1 MLQHFLIYFLFVI
14 LKMLCYN
21 NCMNE
26 RLNPDN
32 KLLTRK
38 KIKLLPLFLKIVFPL
53 FFYHLLEL
61 AYSSYDIFVLSATG
75 IGDPG
80 SVVLFTQIK
89 GLISTIGSSI
99 ITGFFIYIN
108 IKLGEKQNDKVKSL
122 INQLVYILLIVSL
135 FCVLLFIGAGKLFLQ
150 LLQTPIDII
159 NSSYGYYVV
168 TIISLI
174 ISWFNSI
181 YTSILT
187 ATGKPQKTMCIN
199 IAMICT
205 KIVLSTIV
213 VFGGIFN
220 NITSTHLAVCTLIS
234 QFVIFIPS
242 LFMYFKRKGEYQIFT
257 EKFNLKIIKEPFKSS
272 LPIMAGSIVFNAV
285 KVIINSMIVNS
296 YGSFVLTCTG
306 FLTIFLGIGNNF
318 VTATR
323 TALGNISG
331 QAYGNGDL
339 NHSQQTYKISA
350 VSGLIVCVLNI
361 ILFILLRNPL
371 CMLAMN
377 NDVQSAQALM
387 IFILVSAFENT
398 MSRQLEILITYF
410 NSMKMTHI
418 KFWADLIRTL
428 IIRLPLDAILIY
440 VFDIGYYVVPIG
452 LLASNG
458 VAFIVVLI
466 LKHYYKN
473 KSKGDRLNNN
483 TQINNANA

>member
-1 MLQHFLIYFLFVI
+1 MLQYFLIYFLFVI

-168 TIISLI
+168 TIVSLI

-187 ATGKPQKTMCIN
+187 ATGKP
-199 IAMICT
+199 
-205 KIVLSTIV
+205 
-213 VFGGIFN
+213 
-220 NITSTHLAVCTLIS
+220 
-234 QFVIFIPS
+234 
-242 LFMYFKRKGEYQIFT
+242 
-257 EKFNLKIIKEPFKSS
+257 
-272 LPIMAGSIVFNAV
+272 
-285 KVIINSMIVNS
+285 
-296 YGSFVLTCTG
+296 
-306 FLTIFLGIGNNF
+306 
-318 VTATR
+318 
-323 TALGNISG
+323 
-331 QAYGNGDL
+331 
-339 NHSQQTYKISA
+339 
-350 VSGLIVCVLNI
+350 
-361 ILFILLRNPL
+361 
-371 CMLAMN
+371 
-377 NDVQSAQALM
+377 
-387 IFILVSAFENT
+387 
-398 MSRQLEILITYF
+398 
-410 NSMKMTHI
+410 
-418 KFWADLIRTL
+418 
-428 IIRLPLDAILIY
+428 
-440 VFDIGYYVVPIG
+440 
-452 LLASNG
+452 
-458 VAFIVVLI
+458 
-466 LKHYYKN
+466 
-473 KSKGDRLNNN
+473 
-483 TQINNANA
+483 